1 MSIKSKQQLDVENQ
15 TSFPNN
21 TTGYITPEGLRT
33 FNNDMID
40 STVNQTV
47 YTTESA
53 SFDLRIDNLEGWSSS
68 LANTIATKLDTASF
82 NSYTQSTQTTFNQ
95 FSSSTNAFTQS
106 TNTFTASISSS
117 VGLLQTFSSSQYK
130 ADSSSFDTRITSI
143 LVGTGFT
150 TTASFNAYTQSTN
163 AFTASQNFINGTHA
177 TTGSNTFIGVQ
188 TISGSV
194 LLTGLFQGSNVY
206 VTGSITASSYSGSV
220 AGIGNV
226 TDYST
231 SVNSRT
237 TINSQSAWGAFQTA
251 SIASASAWG
260 SFQSASSYS
269 ASAATTYAQLGVA
282 NNFTAN
288 QTITGSAKGR
298 VSSLTAASST
308 ASIDCSSGNFFTF
321 TIPSSTTTLMNP
333 TNIQSGQ
340 TISIK
345 MTQPATTGSVRWP
358 SNVKYNTAGAPFTG
372 SAVGGAVDVVTFVT
386 FDTTTLYLA
395 GIKNLA

>member
-1 MSIKSKQQLDVENQ
+1 MSTLSKQQLDVENQ

-21 TTGYITPEGLRT
+21 TTGYITPLGLRT
-33 FNNDMID
+33 FNTDMID
-40 STVNQTV
+40 STVNQTI
-47 YTTESA
+47 YNTDSA
-53 SFDLRIDNLEGWSSS
+53 SFDLRIDNLDAWSSS

-82 NSYTQSTQTTFNQ
+82 NAYTQSTTTTFNQ

-106 TNTFTASISSS
+106 TNTFTASVSTS
-117 VGLLQTFSSSQYK
+117 VGLLQTFSGSQYK
-130 ADSSSFDTRITSI
+130 GDSSSFDSRINSVVI
-143 LVGTGFT
+143 GTGFT

-163 AFTASQNFINGTHA
+163 NFTASQNFKNTTYA
-177 TTGSNTFIGVQ
+177 TTGSNTLLGVQ
-188 TISGSV
+188 TISGSI

-206 VTGSITASSYSGSV
+206 VSGSMTASSYSGSV

-231 SVNSRT
+231 SVNSRVT
-237 TINSQSAWGAFQTA
+237 LNTA
-251 SIASASAWG
+251 TSSIASQSAWG

-298 VSSLTAASST
+298 VSVLTAASST
-308 ASIDCSSGNFFTF
+308 ASIDCSIGNFFTF
-321 TIPSSTTTLMNP
+321 TIPSSSVTLMNP
-333 TNIQSGQ
+333 TNVQSGQ
-340 TISIK
+340 TVSIRL
-345 MTQPATTGSVRWP
+345 TQQATTGSVRWP

>member
-1 MSIKSKQQLDVENQ
+1 MSTKSKQQLDVENQ

-21 TTGYITPEGLRT
+21 TIGYITPEGLRT
-33 FNNDMID
+33 FNTDMID

-130 ADSSSFDTRITSI
+130 ADSSSFDNRITSI

-163 AFTASQNFINGTHA
+163 AYTASQNFINGTHA
-177 TTGSNTFIGVQ
+177 TTGSNTFVGVQ
-188 TISGSV
+188 TITGSI

-231 SVNSRT
+231 SVNSRVTLT
-237 TINSQSAWGAFQTA
+237 TATASIASQSAWGA
-251 SIASASAWG
+251 
-260 SFQSASSYS
+260 FQSASSYS
-269 ASAATTYAQLGVA
+269 ASAATTYSQLAVA

-288 QTITGSAKGR
+288 QTISGSAKGK
-298 VSSLTAASST
+298 VNSLTAASST
-308 ASIDCSSGNFFTF
+308 ASIDCSIGNFFTF

-333 TNIQSGQ
+333 TNVQSGQ
-340 TISIK
+340 TISIR
-345 MTQPATTGSVRWP
+345 MTQPATSGSVRWP

-372 SAVGGAVDVVTFVT
+372 SAIGGAVDVVTFVT

-395 GIKNLA
+395 GIKNLS

>member
-1 MSIKSKQQLDVENQ
+1 MSTKSKQQLDVENQ

-21 TTGYITPEGLRT
+21 TIGYITPEGLRT
-33 FNNDMID
+33 FNTDMID

-150 TTASFNAYTQSTN
+150 TTASFNAYTASTN
-163 AFTASQNFINGTHA
+163 AYTASQNFINGTHA
-177 TTGSNTFIGVQ
+177 TTGSNTFVGVQ
-188 TISGSV
+188 TITGSI

-231 SVNSRT
+231 SVNSRVTLT
-237 TINSQSAWGAFQTA
+237 TATASIASQSAWGA
-251 SIASASAWG
+251 
-260 SFQSASSYS
+260 FQSASSYS
-269 ASAATTYAQLGVA
+269 ASAATTYSQLAVA

-288 QTITGSAKGR
+288 QTISGSAKGK
-298 VSSLTAASST
+298 VNSLTAASST
-308 ASIDCSSGNFFTF
+308 ASIDCSIGNFFTF

-333 TNIQSGQ
+333 TNVQAGQ
-340 TISIK
+340 TISIR
-345 MTQPATTGSVRWP
+345 MTQPATSGSVRWP

-372 SAVGGAVDVVTFVT
+372 SAIGGAVDVVTFVT

-395 GIKNLA
+395 GIKNLS

>member
-1 MSIKSKQQLDVENQ
+1 MSTKSKQQLDVENQ

-21 TTGYITPEGLRT
+21 TIGYITPEGLRT
-33 FNNDMID
+33 FNTDMID

-150 TTASFNAYTQSTN
+150 TTASFNAYTASTN
-163 AFTASQNFINGTHA
+163 AYTASQNFINGTHA
-177 TTGSNTFIGVQ
+177 TTGSNTFVGVQ
-188 TISGSV
+188 TITGSI

-231 SVNSRT
+231 SVNSRVTLT
-237 TINSQSAWGAFQTA
+237 TATASIASQSAWGA
-251 SIASASAWG
+251 
-260 SFQSASSYS
+260 FQSASSYS
-269 ASAATTYAQLGVA
+269 ASAATTYSQLAVA

-288 QTITGSAKGR
+288 QTISGSAKGK
-298 VSSLTAASST
+298 VNALTAASST
-308 ASIDCSSGNFFTF
+308 ASIDCSIGNFFTF

-333 TNIQSGQ
+333 TNVQAGQ
-340 TISIK
+340 TISIR
-345 MTQPATTGSVRWP
+345 MTQPATSGSVRWP

-372 SAVGGAVDVVTFVT
+372 SAIGGAVDVVTFVT

-395 GIKNLA
+395 GIKNLS